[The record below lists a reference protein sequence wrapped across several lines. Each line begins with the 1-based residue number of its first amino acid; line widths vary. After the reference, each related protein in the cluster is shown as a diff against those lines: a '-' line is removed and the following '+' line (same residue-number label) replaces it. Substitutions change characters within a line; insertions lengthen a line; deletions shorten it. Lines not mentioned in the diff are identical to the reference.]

1 MMVKTYL
8 LEILTA
14 VAILAFIAIFLYTS
28 STMEGAEFA
37 GSDNVGSGLI
47 AELSGK
53 DPESFAPL
61 IPQWEPP
68 SGEIESCLFAL
79 QAAIGGIFVGGV
91 FGYWLGQRK
100 SMSDAKVNR

>member
-1 MMVKTYL
+1 MAKSYL

-14 VAILAFIAIFLYTS
+14 VSIVAFIAIFLYTS

-53 DPESFAPL
+53 DVESFTPL

-79 QAAIGGIFVGGV
+79 QAALGGIFVGGV

-100 SMSDAKVNR
+100 GLSDAKVNQ

>member
-1 MMVKTYL
+1 MARKYM

-14 VAILAFIAIFLYTS
+14 VAIIAFCGLFLYTS
-28 STMEGAEFA
+28 ATMKGAEFA

-53 DPESFAPL
+53 DVESFTPL

-79 QAAIGGIFVGGV
+79 QAALGGIFVGGV
-91 FGYWLGQRK
+91 FGYWLGQARGK
-100 SMSDAKVNR
+100 SAE